1 MHPDKIGIYFRL
13 QMQGNRK
20 LIPCFRTF
28 IEVFSHPYISIF
40 HLLVNGFCVTSYRT
54 F

>member
-20 LIPCFRTF
+20 LIPCFHTF